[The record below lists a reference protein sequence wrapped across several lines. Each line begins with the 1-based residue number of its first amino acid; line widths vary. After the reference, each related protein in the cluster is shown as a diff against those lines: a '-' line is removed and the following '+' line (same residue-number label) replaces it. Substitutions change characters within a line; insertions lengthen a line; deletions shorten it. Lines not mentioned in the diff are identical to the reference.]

1 MDRRHPSF
9 NHSSLTNTAVPRIS
23 TEAVA
28 AALFARLP
36 QFRLVPSSF
45 FRRWRIAFL
54 KYLYIQSVIIEDV
67 LNSTALMILKYC
79 IEASLEVSFIKCS
92 HPSHF
97 VNRRLTT
104 VFYKSHKYSAHQISY
119 LNYRSPTTMP
129 SLPTTKTLCVES
141 MMQHASLNELVS
153 AGLQLSLPLGENR
166 LGSTARS
173 TSNSNWRSLLV
184 QVLDEALA
192 IADDMNLE
200 SSMWQDDDAD
210 IHLSRRSHSDSS
222 RRSQ

>member
-1 MDRRHPSF
+1 
-9 NHSSLTNTAVPRIS
+9 
-23 TEAVA
+23 
-28 AALFARLP
+28 
-36 QFRLVPSSF
+36 
-45 FRRWRIAFL
+45 
-54 KYLYIQSVIIEDV
+54 
-67 LNSTALMILKYC
+67 
-79 IEASLEVSFIKCS
+79 
-92 HPSHF
+92 
-97 VNRRLTT
+97 
-104 VFYKSHKYSAHQISY
+104 
-119 LNYRSPTTMP
+119 
-129 SLPTTKTLCVES
+129 
-141 MMQHASLNELVS
+141 MMQHTSLNELVS